1 MSNNSEL
8 FPSLQCSPRVPHW
21 CRSLTYLYLTKHIF
35 SLYSSGKSKGLSPL
49 SWESCDCHCDLPITS
64 WKEGTLLDCNT
75 ERWVVYLGTSKPQNL
90 PRLQRAFL
98 ELKRPLFYGS
108 VPGLLFFSAITL
120 LPLFQPNFFLV
131 FVDMRTR
138 DFGVTLSDDNSFTQ
152 DEEQV

>member
-1 MSNNSEL
+1 M
-8 FPSLQCSPRVPHW
+8 
-21 CRSLTYLYLTKHIF
+21 
-35 SLYSSGKSKGLSPL
+35 
-49 SWESCDCHCDLPITS
+49 
-64 WKEGTLLDCNT
+64 
-75 ERWVVYLGTSKPQNL
+75 YLGTSKPQNL